1 VIRIGIDV
9 VDIARLA
16 DRMQTWPR
24 LANRLFTPGEQEY
37 SLGKP
42 NPAQHFAARFAAKE
56 AAFKAL
62 GDGWPAVPWTDI
74 EVVSGPSRPGLI
86 FRGKAAE
93 LAGDCSALLS
103 LSHDAGIAIAQVLLV
118 GPEGSS

>member
-16 DRMQTWPR
+16 DRMQRWPR

-37 SLGKP
+37 SLGKH

-74 EVVSGPSRPGLI
+74 EVVSSVGRPALT

-93 LAGDCSALLS
+93 MAGECIALLS
-103 LSHDAGIAIAQVLLV
+103 LSHDAGIAIAEVLLI
-118 GPEGSS
+118 GPNQ